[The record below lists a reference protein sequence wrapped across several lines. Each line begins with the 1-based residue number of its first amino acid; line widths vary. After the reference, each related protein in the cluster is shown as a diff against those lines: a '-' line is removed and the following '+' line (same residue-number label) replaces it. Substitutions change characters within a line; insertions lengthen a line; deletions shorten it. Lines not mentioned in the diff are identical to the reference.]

1 MTPMTCDLKMALAVA
16 AETTIRPL
24 AASVAALT
32 KQLAVLVKRAA
43 SEKDD
48 LATAAETLAQLK
60 SAAGSYLTDSPGAF
74 DRFKTNLKRTTAR
87 VETLRESIQIF
98 DRELVPAKKAEL
110 AAARDQLQRA
120 TTAFYRDQ
128 LPACESRMADLM
140 TQAVAERDAF
150 VTAFQEL
157 GKVYGTSFNGPA
169 PVACHAR
176 LDEVKHTLTGR
187 CWLTFKAAPPISAAQ
202 AAPVAPDTRATLPAV
217 PVPTQP
223 ASVETPPTPE
233 VGPEAVSTSPRGA
246 MIAPEHCAAAA
257 ECPTGAAAPLSP
269 DANRARVLL
278 RRSPTATETP
288 PDPADESPAP
298 TPLEPIPAAVC
309 AEAAVTGTRG
319 EGAPV
324 ENPPEAAPTD
334 LDPDTPAPDPLPLDV
349 EAEAPPVAGEKENP
363 GIVAEGT

>member
-1 MTPMTCDLKMALAVA
+1 LEREFA
-16 AETTIRPL
+16 AL
-24 AASVAALT
+24 AASARSDCENRLTELLGAVIAEHDEFMAAI
-32 KQLAVLVKRAA
+32 
-43 SEKDD
+43 S
-48 LATAAETLAQLK
+48 
-60 SAAGSYLTDSPGAF
+60 
-74 DRFKTNLKRTTAR
+74 
-87 VETLRESIQIF
+87 
-98 DRELVPAKKAEL
+98 
-110 AAARDQLQRA
+110 
-120 TTAFYRDQ
+120 
-128 LPACESRMADLM
+128 
-140 TQAVAERDAF
+140 
-150 VTAFQEL
+150 EL
-157 GKVYGTSFNGPA
+157 GRTFGTVFRGEPPKVYHGR
-169 PVACHAR
+169 VA
-176 LDEVKHTLTGR
+176 EVKHTVMR
-187 CWLTFKAAPPISAAQ
+187 RWVTFKAAPPISAAQ
-202 AAPVAPDTRATLPAV
+202 AAPVAPDTPATLPAV

-223 ASVETPPTPE
+223 TCVESPPTGE
-233 VGPEAVSTSPRGA
+233 KALGVESTSPRAA

>member
-257 ECPTGAAAPLSP
+257 APLSA
-269 DANRARVLL
+269 DAARARVLL
-278 RRSPTATETP
+278 RRSPMTPETPLDPAENPPAPTEDLPETP
-288 PDPADESPAP
+288 PVDVA
-298 TPLEPIPAAVC
+298 
-309 AEAAVTGTRG
+309 
-319 EGAPV
+319 
-324 ENPPEAAPTD
+324 
-334 LDPDTPAPDPLPLDV
+334 PDTPAPDTLPLDTP
-349 EAEAPPVAGEKENP
+349 APEV
-363 GIVAEGT
+363 VAEEKT